1 MPTSDW
7 PELAGEAQKRWN
19 RNAAFWDD
27 YMGEQSN
34 DFHNLLVRP
43 AMERLLAVEPG
54 DSVLDIACGNGNFS
68 RFLAGLGARVT
79 AIDGS
84 SGMIERARARSEG
97 DTEGDSQGDSEGPA
111 DGASGNESAGD
122 IAGEFTG
129 DVAGN
134 TAGDTEGD
142 TADGSSGDTAG
153 DTTGDTEGDTADE
166 SAGDI
171 AGNTADESAG
181 DTASRIDYRVID
193 VTDTKA
199 LEELG
204 PDTFDAVVSNMA
216 VMDMAEV
223 GPMFGA
229 VHGLLKPGGVFVFSL
244 THPCFQAPYAVRYAE
259 QVDQDGRMT
268 RKVGIKIER
277 YQTPQPYE
285 GLAIVGQP
293 VPSLI
298 FHRPLSVLLTMCFEA
313 GFVLDGI
320 EERVFDDSVETD
332 RELSWANFRE
342 TPPMMAVRL
351 RRLA

>member
-84 SGMIERARARSEG
+84 SGMIERARAHSEG
-97 DTEGDSQGDSEGPA
+97 DSEGDSEGPA
-111 DGASGNESAGD
+111 DGASGN
-122 IAGEFTG
+122 
-129 DVAGN
+129 
-134 TAGDTEGD
+134 
-142 TADGSSGDTAG
+142 DTAG
-153 DTTGDTEGDTADE
+153 DTSDGVSGNDTA
-166 SAGDI
+166 GD
-171 AGNTADESAG
+171 A
-181 DTASRIDYRVID
+181 ASRIDYRVID

-204 PDTFDAVVSNMA
+204 PDTFDAAVSNMA

-268 RKVGIKIER
+268 RKAGIKIER

-320 EERVFDDSVETD
+320 EERVFDDSVEAD

-342 TPPMMAVRL
+342 TPPMMALRL
-351 RRLA
+351 RRFTN

>member
-1 MPTSDW
+1 M
-7 PELAGEAQKRWN
+7 
-19 RNAAFWDD
+19 
-27 YMGEQSN
+27 
-34 DFHNLLVRP
+34 
-43 AMERLLAVEPG
+43 
-54 DSVLDIACGNGNFS
+54 
-68 RFLAGLGARVT
+68 
-79 AIDGS
+79 
-84 SGMIERARARSEG
+84 
-97 DTEGDSQGDSEGPA
+97 
-111 DGASGNESAGD
+111 
-122 IAGEFTG
+122 
-129 DVAGN
+129 
-134 TAGDTEGD
+134 
-142 TADGSSGDTAG
+142 
-153 DTTGDTEGDTADE
+153 
-166 SAGDI
+166 
-171 AGNTADESAG
+171 
-181 DTASRIDYRVID
+181 ID

-320 EERVFDDSVETD
+320 EERVFDDSVEAD

-342 TPPMMAVRL
+342 TPPMMALRL

>member
-54 DSVLDIACGNGNFS
+54 DRVLDIACGNGNFS

-79 AIDGS
+79 SIDGS

-97 DTEGDSQGDSEGPA
+97 DSEGDSEGPA
-111 DGASGNESAGD
+111 DGASGN
-122 IAGEFTG
+122 
-129 DVAGN
+129 
-134 TAGDTEGD
+134 D
-142 TADGSSGDTAG
+142 TA
-153 DTTGDTEGDTADE
+153 GDTADE
-166 SAGDI
+166 SADESTGDDAGNTAGHV
-171 AGNTADESAG
+171 AGNTADVSAGDSSDGASGNDTAG

-277 YQTPQPYE
+277 YQTPQPFE

-320 EERVFDDSVETD
+320 DERAFDDSVEAD

-342 TPPMMAVRL
+342 TPPMMALRL
-351 RRLA
+351 RRFTT

>member
-1 MPTSDW
+1 MPKSDW
-7 PELAGEAQKRWN
+7 PELAGEAQQRWN

-54 DSVLDIACGNGNFS
+54 DRVLDIACGNGNFS

-84 SGMIERARARSEG
+84 AGMIERARTRTG
-97 DTEGDSQGDSEGPA
+97 KLV
-111 DGASGNESAGD
+111 DGE
-122 IAGEFTG
+122 
-129 DVAGN
+129 
-134 TAGDTEGD
+134 
-142 TADGSSGDTAG
+142 
-153 DTTGDTEGDTADE
+153 
-166 SAGDI
+166 
-171 AGNTADESAG
+171 
-181 DTASRIDYRVID
+181 TASRIEYRVID
-193 VTDTKA
+193 VTDTKE

-204 PDTFDAVVSNMA
+204 TNTFDAAVSNMA
-216 VMDMAEV
+216 VMDMAEIS
-223 GPMFGA
+223 PMFGS
-229 VHGLLKPGGVFVFSL
+229 VRGLLKPGGVFVCSL

-259 QVDQDGRMT
+259 QEDRDGEI
-268 RKVGIKIER
+268 IKRFGMKIDR
-277 YQTPQPYE
+277 YQTPQPFE

-313 GFVLDGI
+313 GFVLDGL
-320 EERVFDDSVETD
+320 EEGAFGESVEAD

-342 TPPMMAVRL
+342 IPPMLAMRL
-351 RRLA
+351 RRLE

>member
-19 RNAAFWDD
+19 LNAAFWDD

-68 RFLAGLGARVT
+68 RFLAGLGARVM

-84 SGMIERARARSEG
+84 SGMIERAPAHSEAHS
-97 DTEGDSQGDSEGPA
+97 EGDSQGDSEGPA

-122 IAGEFTG
+122 TSDGAS
-129 DVAGN
+129 GN
-134 TAGDTEGD
+134 DT
-142 TADGSSGDTAG
+142 
-153 DTTGDTEGDTADE
+153 
-166 SAGDI
+166 
-171 AGNTADESAG
+171 AG

-320 EERVFDDSVETD
+320 EERVFDDSVEAD
-332 RELSWANFRE
+332 RELSWANFKE
-342 TPPMMAVRL
+342 TPPMMALRL
-351 RRLA
+351 RRMA

>member
-1 MPTSDW
+1 MPNSDW

-84 SGMIERARARSEG
+84 SGMIERARTRSE
-97 DTEGDSQGDSEGPA
+97 GDSEGPV
-111 DGASGNESAGD
+111 DGASGNESADGASGNKS
-122 IAGEFTG
+122 AGEST
-129 DVAGN
+129 
-134 TAGDTEGD
+134 
-142 TADGSSGDTAG
+142 GDTAG
-153 DTTGDTEGDTADE
+153 DIE
-166 SAGDI
+166 
-171 AGNTADESAG
+171 
-181 DTASRIDYRVID
+181 YRVID
-193 VTDTKA
+193 VTDTKE

-204 PDTFDAVVSNMA
+204 TSAFDAAVSNMA

-223 GPMFGA
+223 GPMFSA
-229 VHGLLKPGGVFVFSL
+229 VRGLLKPGGVFVFSL

-277 YQTPQPYE
+277 YLTPQPFE

-320 EERVFDDSVETD
+320 EERVFDDSVEAD

-351 RRLA
+351 RRPTN

>member
-54 DSVLDIACGNGNFS
+54 DSVLDIACGNGNFT

-84 SGMIERARARSEG
+84 SGMIERARAHSEG
-97 DTEGDSQGDSEGPA
+97 DSEGDSEGPA
-111 DGASGNESAGD
+111 DGASGNESAS
-122 IAGEFTG
+122 

-134 TAGDTEGD
+134 TAGE
-142 TADGSSGDTAG
+142 S
-153 DTTGDTEGDTADE
+153 ADE
-166 SAGDI
+166 SAG
-171 AGNTADESAG
+171 ESAS
-181 DTASRIDYRVID
+181 DTASHIDYRVID
-193 VTDTKA
+193 VTDTMA

-204 PDTFDAVVSNMA
+204 PDTFDAAVSNMA

-223 GPMFGA
+223 GPMFGT
-229 VHGLLKPGGVFVFSL
+229 VHSLLKPGGVFVFSL

-268 RKVGIKIER
+268 RKAGIKIER

-298 FHRPLSVLLTMCFEA
+298 FHRPLSVPLTMCFEA

-320 EERVFDDSVETD
+320 EERVFADSVEAD

-342 TPPMMAVRL
+342 TPPMMALRL

>member
-54 DSVLDIACGNGNFS
+54 DRVLDIACGNGNFS

-97 DTEGDSQGDSEGPA
+97 DSEGDSEGPA

-122 IAGEFTG
+122 
-129 DVAGN
+129 
-134 TAGDTEGD
+134 
-142 TADGSSGDTAG
+142 
-153 DTTGDTEGDTADE
+153 
-166 SAGDI
+166 
-171 AGNTADESAG
+171 
-181 DTASRIDYRVID
+181 IDYRVID

-229 VHGLLKPGGVFVFSL
+229 VLGLLKPGGVFVFSL

-320 EERVFDDSVETD
+320 EERVFDDSVEAD

-342 TPPMMAVRL
+342 TPPMMALRL
-351 RRLA
+351 RRFTN

>member
-97 DTEGDSQGDSEGPA
+97 DSEGDSEGPA
-111 DGASGNESAGD
+111 DGASGN
-122 IAGEFTG
+122 
-129 DVAGN
+129 
-134 TAGDTEGD
+134 
-142 TADGSSGDTAG
+142 DTAG
-153 DTTGDTEGDTADE
+153 DTSDGVSGNDTA
-166 SAGDI
+166 GD
-171 AGNTADESAG
+171 A
-181 DTASRIDYRVID
+181 ASRIDYRVID

-204 PDTFDAVVSNMA
+204 PDTFDAAVSNMA

-268 RKVGIKIER
+268 RKAGIKIER

-320 EERVFDDSVETD
+320 EERVFDDSVEAD

-342 TPPMMAVRL
+342 TPPMMALRL
-351 RRLA
+351 RRFTN

>member
-84 SGMIERARARSEG
+84 SGMIERARAHSER
-97 DTEGDSQGDSEGPA
+97 DSEGDSQGDSQGPA

-122 IAGEFTG
+122 TSDGASGNDTSGESTGESAGDDAGNTAG
-129 DVAGN
+129 HVAGN
-134 TAGDTEGD
+134 TA
-142 TADGSSGDTAG
+142 DGSAG
-153 DTTGDTEGDTADE
+153 DT
-166 SAGDI
+166 
-171 AGNTADESAG
+171 AG
-181 DTASRIDYRVID
+181 DTASRIDFRVID

-204 PDTFDAVVSNMA
+204 PDTFDATVSNMA

-320 EERVFDDSVETD
+320 EERVFDDSVEAD